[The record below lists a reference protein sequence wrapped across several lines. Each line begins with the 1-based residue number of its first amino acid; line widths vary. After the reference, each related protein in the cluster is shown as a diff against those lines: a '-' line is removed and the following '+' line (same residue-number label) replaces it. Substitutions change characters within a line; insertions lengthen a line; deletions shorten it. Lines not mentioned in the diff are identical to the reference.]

1 MNVFQPDDDGGR
13 ADVVGVA
20 AAVLPGAVPDAV
32 SVADSDGVV
41 PGVPREESPDWVF
54 PGWSYPGWVPPAG
67 GPADVASGAAPDV
80 AGGAAGEPQPAS
92 SRAASTSAET
102 NGAGTAAAVSRR
114 LAMSPGRPYCPA
126 GRSEVII
133 FLMSWYSEVSR

>member
-1 MNVFQPDDDGGR
+1 MNVFQPDDDGGA

-20 AAVLPGAVPDAV
+20 AAVLPEAVPDAV
-32 SVADSDGVV
+32 SVADPDGVV
-41 PGVPREESPDWVF
+41 PCVPCEESPDWVF
-54 PGWSYPGWVPPAG
+54 PGWVSPAG
-67 GPADVASGAAPDV
+67 GPADVAPAAPEV
-80 AGGAAGEPQPAS
+80 AGGAVGDPQPAS

-102 NGAGTAAAVSRR
+102 NGAGSVAGVSR

>member
-1 MNVFQPDDDGGR
+1 MNVFHPDDDGGR

-41 PGVPREESPDWVF
+41 PCVPCEESPDWVP
-54 PGWSYPGWVPPAG
+54 PGWSFPDWVVPAG
-67 GPADVASGAAPDV
+67 GPADVASVAAPEV
-80 AGGAAGEPQPAS
+80 AGGAAGDPQPAS

-102 NGAGTAAAVSRR
+102 NGAGTAAGVSRR

>member
-1 MNVFQPDDDGGR
+1 MNVFHPDDDGGR

-41 PGVPREESPDWVF
+41 PCVPCEGSPD
-54 PGWSYPGWVPPAG
+54 WVPPAG

-80 AGGAAGEPQPAS
+80 AGGATGDPQPAS

-102 NGAGTAAAVSRR
+102 NGAGTAAAMGRR